1 MEDKQIISLY
11 FQRDEKAITETQ
23 TKYGSYC
30 FRIAQAILDSPTDSE
45 ECVNDT
51 YLRAWNSIPPQ
62 RPRYLKLFLGRITRN
77 LSIDRLRSHAAQKRG
92 CGETA
97 LALEE
102 LSQCISAD
110 GDPAN
115 ALELKELQQAV
126 GRFVHTL
133 PRRERNLFL
142 CRYFYMEA
150 YSTLAKRFHIR
161 EAYARL
167 ILSRV
172 RKKLR
177 DYLTEEGFEV

>member
-11 FQRDEKAITETQ
+11 FQRDERAIAETQ
-23 TKYGSYC
+23 AKYGSYC
-30 FRIAQAILDSPTDSE
+30 FHIALSILNSTADSE

-51 YLRAWNSIPPQ
+51 FLRAWNSIPPH
-62 RPRYLKLFLGRITRN
+62 RPLHLKLFLGRITRN
-77 LSIDRLRSHAAQKRG
+77 LSIDRLRSNTAQKRG
-92 CGETA
+92 NGETA

-110 GDPAN
+110 GDPAD

-142 CRYFYMEA
+142 CRYFYLEA
-150 YSTLAKRFHIR
+150 YSVLAKRFHIR
-161 EAYARL
+161 EANARL

-172 RKKLR
+172 RQKLH
-177 DYLTEEGFEV
+177 DFLTKEGFEV